1 MEEEMYDL
9 AIDGRDAVIAI
20 NGQQDWSEVQP
31 GTIII
36 MRVIM
41 LQNESTDT
49 RKYQCPRCRKWNYGS
64 ESSSSIDWWVQ
75 LSSRYFQM
83 GLISQSQGCEGRF
96 QISNAGLK
104 QVAKY
109 KRYSGGEQEMMLLRN
124 FHLKKYVSK
133 E

>member
-1 MEEEMYDL
+1 MYDL
-9 AIDGRDAVIAI
+9 AIDRRDAVIAI

-36 MRVIM
+36 MRVIL
-41 LQNESTDT
+41 LQSESTDV

-64 ESSSSIDWWVQ
+64 ERSSSIDWWVQ
-75 LSSRYFQM
+75 LSLRYFPV
-83 GLISQSQGCEGRF
+83 GLISPSLGCDGRF
-96 QISNAGLK
+96 QISNAALK

-109 KRYSGGEQEMMLLRN
+109 KEYSTSEQEMMLLRN